1 MHFCA
6 SIIYSAAAVVLLDGS
21 ASAHGAVYQVVDIVY
36 TDTGG
41 RRALID
47 TINQEAIG

>member
-1 MHFCA
+1 MHFCV
-6 SIIYSAAAVVLLDGS
+6 SIYSAVAVVLLDGS

-47 TINQEAIG
+47 TNQEAIG